1 MKLVLENPYRI
12 VGLLSGASTREQ
24 DRQIR
29 RIKQFV
35 EADQIIEDVYSFPLL
50 GNINRTAENINA
62 ASSKLNLDS
71 DRMQAALFW
80 FFFGS
85 EVTDEPAFDAV
96 KEGEFGK
103 AISIWSKLTQ
113 TREVTK
119 SNSSAYNN
127 LGTLYLCKFSL
138 HVHRPGTLQV
148 ASRPEDIIA
157 RGILLK
163 LKFLE
168 SDFFS
173 DFKNVVTDETY
184 RLSKSDA
191 QLMFLNQILSECEK
205 GNTYTKESF
214 LEFIINLDF
223 LAKDKFLL
231 DFAERPINH
240 IENNIKKASAR
251 RKEESNLGIS
261 LGESLIKETQ
271 EDMKMLKS
279 ILGAAN
285 IKYRSVADKLAN
297 EIIQCSI
304 DYYNFYHRNNSGYN
318 FVDPALALANKAFQ
332 IAEGSVVKDKV
343 SDALETYKKKKDY
356 EISSA
361 IEILQHIRDTNVSNR
376 KSGSSRKIDW
386 GKVADLITGSISRSN
401 VSKIKAVKDS
411 SKILKYKEL
420 VEYTFDNLNT
430 IQYIR
435 VSYISFW
442 KTEDISKLGRTIL
455 KTILNLVKDMF
466 FLLLRLI
473 ISIG

>member
-1 MKLVLENPYRI
+1 MKLVLDNPYRI
-12 VGLLSGASTREQ
+12 VGLLAGSSAREQ
-24 DRQIR
+24 DRQIKKL
-29 RIKQFV
+29 KQFV
-35 EADQIIEDVYSFPLL
+35 DAELEFENDYSFSKL
-50 GNINRTAENINA
+50 GEIDRSLDHIMS
-62 ASSKLNLDS
+62 ASSKLNLAS
-71 DRMQAALFW
+71 DKMQAALFW

-85 EVTDEPAFDAV
+85 EVTDEPAFDAI

-103 AISIWSKLTQ
+103 AISIWSKHTQ
-113 TREVTK
+113 TKEVTK

-127 LGTLYLCKFSL
+127 LGTLYLCKISL
-138 HVHRPGTLQV
+138 HVHRPGTLQA

-157 RGILLK
+157 KGIVLK

-184 RLSKSDA
+184 RLSKLDA

-271 EDMKMLKS
+271 ENMKMLKS
-279 ILGAAN
+279 ILGAAD

-304 DYYNFYHRNNSGYN
+304 DYYNFYHKNNSGHN
-318 FVDPALALANKAFQ
+318 FVEPALALANKAFQ
-332 IAEGSVVKDKV
+332 IAEGSVVKDRV
-343 SDALETYKKKKDY
+343 SDTLETYRKMKDY

-361 IEILQHIRDTNVSNR
+361 IEILQHIRDTNESNR

-386 GKVADLITGSISRSN
+386 SKVADLIIGSISRSN

-420 VEYTFDNLNT
+420 VEYTFENLNT

-442 KTEDISKLGRTIL
+442 KTEDFSKLGGTIL
-455 KTILNLVKDMF
+455 RTILNLVKDIF
-466 FLLLRLI
+466 FSAI
-473 ISIG
+473 KINY

>member
-1 MKLVLENPYRI
+1 MKLVLDNPYRI
-12 VGLLSGASTREQ
+12 VGLLSGASAREQ

-35 EADQIIEDVYSFPLL
+35 EAEQVIEDDYSFPLL
-50 GNINRTAENINA
+50 GNINRTAENIDA
-62 ASSKLNLDS
+62 ASSRLNLDS
-71 DRMQAALFW
+71 DKMQAALFW

-85 EVTDEPAFDAV
+85 EVTDEPAFNAV
-96 KEGEFGK
+96 KEGEFGE

-127 LGTLYLCKFSL
+127 LGTLYLCKISL

-148 ASRPEDIIA
+148 ASRPEEIIA
-157 RGILLK
+157 KGIVLK

-343 SDALETYKKKKDY
+343 SDTLETYKKKKDY

-361 IEILQHIRDTNVSNR
+361 IEILQHIRDTNESNR

-386 GKVADLITGSISRSN
+386 GKVADLIIGSISRSN

-435 VSYISFW
+435 VCYISFW

-455 KTILNLVKDMF
+455 KTILNLVKDIL